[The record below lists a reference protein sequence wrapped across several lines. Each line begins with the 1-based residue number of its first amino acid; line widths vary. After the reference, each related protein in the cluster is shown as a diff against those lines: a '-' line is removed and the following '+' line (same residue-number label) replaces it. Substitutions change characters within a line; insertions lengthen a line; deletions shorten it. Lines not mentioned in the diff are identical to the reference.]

1 MELIHWALDH
11 TAELLKQDNTKGWTG
26 HWLEVLKEEN
36 AKGFH
41 PTLPEFGFGDP
52 TSYKLIEDVVRAH
65 ISPISPPYLPYI
77 SPTSPPRTSSS
88 RTWCAHSRITR
99 TPTLTLTLHPGPE
112 TRNPNPNSH
121 PQP

>member
-11 TAELLKQDNTKGWTG
+11 TAEILKQDNTKGWTG

-41 PTLPEFGFGDP
+41 PSLPEFGFGDP

-65 ISPISPPYLPYI
+65 ISPMSPLHLPYI
-77 SPTSPPRTSSS
+77 S
-88 RTWCAHSRITR
+88 
-99 TPTLTLTLHPGPE
+99 TLCKLSEDVVRALTGG
-112 TRNPNPNSH
+112 
-121 PQP
+121 

>member
-65 ISPISPPYLPYI
+65 ISPISPLYLPYI
-77 SPTSPPRTSSS
+77 SLYLLGRYDAARRRYHLSYADGDRK
-88 RTWCAHSRITR
+88 WHE
-99 TPTLTLTLHPGPE
+99 LDDPGE
-112 TRNPNPNSH
+112 E
-121 PQP
+121 

>member
-65 ISPISPPYLPYI
+65 ISPISPLYLHLVQAHRGRGARAQG
-77 SPTSPPRTSSS
+77 SPAPR
-88 RTWCAHSRITR
+88 
-99 TPTLTLTLHPGPE
+99 P
-112 TRNPNPNSH
+112 
-121 PQP
+121 

>member
-1 MELIHWALDH
+1 MIHWALDH

-65 ISPISPPYLPYI
+65 ISPISPYI
-77 SPTSPPRTSSS
+77 SPISPPRTRSS
-88 RTWCAHSRITR
+88 RTWCARSRITR
-99 TPTLTLTLHPGPE
+99 TPTQTLTLHPGPE
-112 TRNPNPNSH
+112 TRNPNSSPN

>member
-1 MELIHWALDH
+1 MIHWALDH

-65 ISPISPPYLPYI
+65 ISPISPPYLPV
-77 SPTSPPRTSSS
+77 SPLYLHLVH
-88 RTWCAHSRITR
+88 AHRGRGARSRITR
-99 TPTLTLTLHPGPE
+99 TPTLTLTLHPKPK
-112 TRNPNPNSH
+112 TQNPNPNPN